1 MEQYI
6 KQFNKKFSFK
16 ASNKNMRETVQL
28 QLMLAKAEDMENK
41 EPKEQLEDFLDMAS
55 TVENYIHQILKL
67 NNSQYEKLEDLEF
80 DETVEIANLIASKIM
95 GISEEEVAKA
105 QESPKK

>member
-6 KQFNKKFSFK
+6 KQFNKKFTFK
-16 ASNKNMRETVQL
+16 ASNKNMRATIKL

-41 EPKEQLEDFLDMAS
+41 EPKEQLGDFLNMTS
-55 TVENYIHQILKL
+55 TVEDYINNLLKL
-67 NNSQYEKLEDLEF
+67 NKEQYEKLEDLEF
-80 DETVEIANLIASKIM
+80 NETVEIANLIASKIM

>member
-1 MEQYI
+1 
-6 KQFNKKFSFK
+6 
-16 ASNKNMRETVQL
+16 MRETVQL

-41 EPKEQLEDFLDMAS
+41 EPKEQLEDFLDMTS